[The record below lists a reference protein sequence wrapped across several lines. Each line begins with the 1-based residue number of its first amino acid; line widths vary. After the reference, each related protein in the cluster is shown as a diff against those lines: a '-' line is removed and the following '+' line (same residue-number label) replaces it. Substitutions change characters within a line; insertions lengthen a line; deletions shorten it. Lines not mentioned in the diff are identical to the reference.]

1 MEIASLFCAF
11 PIFVFLLF
19 CMIMYVVYDLCLK
32 AKILRAKLQK
42 QGIDGPVPGL
52 VYGNI
57 SDIQKIKLKVSAA
70 DASTCNLN
78 KPLSLDCRSI
88 LLPHISQW
96 TEQFGKTFTFA
107 LGKVQILYVGHGEL
121 VKEMSY
127 CKSLDLGK
135 PSYLQK
141 DRGPLLGKGIL
152 TTSKEVWAHQRNTI
166 APTLY
171 VNKVKNMLSIVLESG
186 NTLVKSWEKM
196 VETGSGIA
204 DIRVDDYVKN
214 FTSSIFSNV
223 MFGRYDVAH
232 KGLFSK
238 CRDLMEASG
247 SPTVLDG
254 RPFYRF
260 FPTKRNKEQRRL
272 EKEIY
277 WLILELAKKCRM
289 REGESMIQTIVE
301 GAKHG
306 ELGSSTPQE
315 FIVDNCKELCIVA
328 MDVPGITAIW
338 GLMLLAMH
346 PEWQAR
352 ARAEVM
358 DVCGGQTPDAEKLG
372 KMRVLKMIIQEI
384 LRLYPG
390 AGFTVRESLADVQI
404 GKKLCVPKAKILRAK
419 LQKQGIDGPKPS
431 FVLGNIPDIQKIR
444 SKVLEADAST
454 CNVNEPLSLDCRSI
468 LLPHISQW
476 TKQFGKTFTFALGKV
491 QILYIGDGELV
502 REMSHCQ
509 SLDLGKPSYLQKD
522 RGPLLGKGILTT
534 SKEVWDHQRKSIAP
548 TLYMDKVKN
557 MYSIVLESGNTL
569 VKSWEKL
576 IETEGGIADIRVD
589 DYVKKFTSTIFSNV
603 MFGRYDAATKDLF
616 SKCRDLMEASGS
628 PTVLDGRPF
637 YRFFPTKKNKDQ
649 WRIEKEI
656 YRSILDL
663 TKNCDV
669 SESKNM
675 IHTLVEASKYGELGS
690 STPQQFI
697 VDNCKELCIV
707 AMDVPGIT
715 GIWGLMLLALHPE
728 WQARARAEVFQ
739 VCGGQI
745 PDAEKLG
752 KMRVLK
758 MIIQEILRLY
768 PGVGFTVRE
777 ALADVQIGSKVRVP
791 KGVNTWIWSIAMHR
805 DPQLWGPDALK
816 FNPERF
822 SNGVSGACKIP
833 QAYIPFGLG
842 PRTCPGKNLGM
853 MELTVMFSLVLAN
866 FSFSLSP
873 NYYHVPNFNVLL
885 EPKYGVKLIVQ
896 KL

>member
-1 MEIASLFCAF
+1 
-11 PIFVFLLF
+11 
-19 CMIMYVVYDLCLK
+19 MYVVYDLCLK

-152 TTSKEVWAHQRNTI
+152 TTSKEVWTHQRNTI

-171 VNKVKNMLSIVLESG
+171 VNKVKNMLSIMLESG

-390 AGFTVRESLADVQI
+390 VGFTVRESLADVQI
-404 GKKLCVPKAKILRAK
+404 GKKLCVPK
-419 LQKQGIDGPKPS
+419 G
-431 FVLGNIPDIQKIR
+431 VNI
-444 SKVLEADAST
+444 
-454 CNVNEPLSLDCRSI
+454 
-468 LLPHISQW
+468 W
-476 TKQFGKTFTFALGKV
+476 
-491 QILYIGDGELV
+491 
-502 REMSHCQ
+502 
-509 SLDLGKPSYLQKD
+509 
-522 RGPLLGKGILTT
+522 
-534 SKEVWDHQRKSIAP
+534 
-548 TLYMDKVKN
+548 
-557 MYSIVLESGNTL
+557 
-569 VKSWEKL
+569 
-576 IETEGGIADIRVD
+576 
-589 DYVKKFTSTIFSNV
+589 
-603 MFGRYDAATKDLF
+603 
-616 SKCRDLMEASGS
+616 
-628 PTVLDGRPF
+628 
-637 YRFFPTKKNKDQ
+637 
-649 WRIEKEI
+649 
-656 YRSILDL
+656 
-663 TKNCDV
+663 
-669 SESKNM
+669 
-675 IHTLVEASKYGELGS
+675 
-690 STPQQFI
+690 
-697 VDNCKELCIV
+697 
-707 AMDVPGIT
+707 
-715 GIWGLMLLALHPE
+715 IWGAAL
-728 WQARARAEVFQ
+728 
-739 VCGGQI
+739 
-745 PDAEKLG
+745 
-752 KMRVLK
+752 
-758 MIIQEILRLY
+758 
-768 PGVGFTVRE
+768 
-777 ALADVQIGSKVRVP
+777 
-791 KGVNTWIWSIAMHR
+791 HR

-822 SNGVSGACKIP
+822 ANGISQACKIP

-842 PRTCPGKNLGM
+842 PRTCPGMNLGM
-853 MELTVMFSLVLAN
+853 MELKVMFSLVL
-866 FSFSLSP
+866 SKFSLSISP
-873 NYYHVPNFNVLL
+873 NYRHVPRFDVLL
-885 EPKYGVKLIVQ
+885 EPKYGVNLIVR